1 MRQKPIMC
9 ETPITQ
15 TSAKNAAY
23 ILEHIYYAKE
33 NREGYTFTHEQILP
47 LFRLIHDRDYT
58 AKAFDCW
65 DELFA
70 ANHPNIYKPKEFSM
84 TDKQETINVEDA
96 HKLLDRV
103 DVVVAD
109 MQRDLRLTTIAVYI
123 QAALIGVL
131 CAYIFLV

>member
-1 MRQKPIMC
+1 
-9 ETPITQ
+9 
-15 TSAKNAAY
+15 
-23 ILEHIYYAKE
+23 
-33 NREGYTFTHEQILP
+33 
-47 LFRLIHDRDYT
+47 
-58 AKAFDCW
+58 
-65 DELFA
+65 
-70 ANHPNIYKPKEFSM
+70 M